1 MENFETFI
9 LVVCPRANIS
19 RSRGAKDNYKTEL
32 INENKCQARAPML
45 QGETVELEC
54 GVESWPRSVNYWEKD
69 GRVLASDKK
78 YSIEE
83 KEHASVQYKFT

>member
-1 MENFETFI
+1 
-9 LVVCPRANIS
+9 
-19 RSRGAKDNYKTEL
+19 
-32 INENKCQARAPML
+32 ML

-69 GRVLASDKK
+69 GRVLASDNK

>member
-1 MENFETFI
+1 MW
-9 LVVCPRANIS
+9 
-19 RSRGAKDNYKTEL
+19 
-32 INENKCQARAPML
+32 

-69 GRVLASDKK
+69 GRVLASDNK

-83 KEHASVQYKFT
+83 EEHSTVQYKFT